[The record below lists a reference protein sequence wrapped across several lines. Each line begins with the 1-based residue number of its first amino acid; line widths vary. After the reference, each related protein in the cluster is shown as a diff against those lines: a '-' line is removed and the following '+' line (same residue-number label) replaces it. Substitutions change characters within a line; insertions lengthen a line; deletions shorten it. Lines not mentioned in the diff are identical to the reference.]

1 MAQDFTELT
10 AWKEAKT
17 FRLSLM
23 AIIKDFPKTEQY
35 RLTDQMIRASRSVTN
50 NIAEGHGRFHFQEN
64 IQFCR
69 TSRGSLTEL
78 KDHLIIA
85 VECEY
90 ISNEQFKDFMVQYEK
105 CLKLLNGYIN
115 FLKSEKSKPQQR
127 INTSTN

>member
-1 MAQDFTELT
+1 MAQDFTELN

-78 KDHLIIA
+78 KDH
-85 VECEY
+85 
-90 ISNEQFKDFMVQYEK
+90 
-105 CLKLLNGYIN
+105 
-115 FLKSEKSKPQQR
+115 
-127 INTSTN
+127 